1 MATALLTLAII
12 ISVLAFL
19 FAFVALYAAVFNW
32 MHAGTADFWEVLGVK
47 ESPYGE
53 DRRYR

>member
-1 MATALLTLAII
+1 MTTALLTLAII

-19 FAFVALYAAVFNW
+19 FAFVALCAAVFNW
-32 MHAGTADFWEVLGVK
+32 VHAGTADFWEVLGVK